1 MRKDIKIYN
10 LESEVVL
17 AIDRLAKEH
26 GMSRNK
32 YLIGIIKNHLIVG
45 ELKEL
50 EERYEKLVK
59 INMEVIQHNSEQLEM
74 LEREILMQK
83 YLNEEQIWWY

>member
-83 YLNEEQIWWY
+83 YLNEEQI